1 MEHEDKNK
9 TKEKENKTKVGEKEE
24 DYKLKNNTNY
34 TNHTNYTKVMKE
46 EDKNITKKEKNETK
60 EEGKEEKK
68 EENLKEKKEKNNTNN
83 TSEEKEEK
91 EDKKKNKT
99 EEKEKEE
106 EKEEEKK
113 KNETEE
119 DNKEK
124 EKGKP
129 KKPKKIPRSEA
140 LLFGFE
146 KYVFNKKKN
155 QISFNILFVPVYQ
168 KIQAKKV
175 KITLKIKYKSLLRN
189 LQENESEIECKNV
202 DFKNRFA
209 KYSCSLK
216 VEKKEIENIEVGE
229 NFEFEGQKVDIKECS
244 PMAVKYMK
252 NLQSVGKEEISKK
265 KLYVLES
272 TNKSENKKGF
282 NIVGKITDKNF
293 DYDSVV
299 LTILSSDKTTEKNVD
314 CTIEKKRNKYTLF
327 CKPKDDVEGDLDG
340 ATGILEKEDNIII
353 NFKKGID
360 NSIKFKKAKPAKPA
374 KKETKKEDATKKV
387 EKEKTET
394 ENKVEETQEIEKS
407 SGISLKLIAIYMVIG
422 IIIILVLVLLC
433 MYICRSKSHGRK
445 LDDNISLDEV
455 RIGSQ

>member
-1 MEHEDKNK
+1 MK
-9 TKEKENKTKVGEKEE
+9 TKIQQKRKKTKQK
-24 DYKLKNNTNY
+24 
-34 TNHTNYTKVMKE
+34 
-46 EDKNITKKEKNETK
+46 ITKKEKNETK

-68 EENLKEKKEKNNTNN
+68 EENLKEKKEKNNKNN

-229 NFEFEGQKVDIKECS
+229 NFEFEGQKVDIK
-244 PMAVKYMK
+244 
-252 NLQSVGKEEISKK
+252 
-265 KLYVLES
+265 
-272 TNKSENKKGF
+272 NKKGF

-422 IIIILVLVLLC
+422 IIIILVLVLLY
-433 MYICRSKSHGRK
+433 MYICRSKSHGRQ
-445 LDDNISLDEV
+445 LDDNTSLDEV